1 MELSQLKYFLTVA
14 NCGQISQAAN
24 LLYVSQSA
32 ISMSISRL
40 EKELNVK
47 LFERKGRS
55 ITLTQNGKLFLDLI
69 TPAMAELDF
78 AKTQIMAAAQME
90 PDVVVLSVEAP
101 DFSTNYERIYC
112 RLHPDVRFRQ
122 TMDTTEGTRQKLM
135 CKSVDFAITFE
146 PFSDPDIISIRL
158 LTEPVLVQLSI
169 HHPLSGR
176 DSLMLRELRDTP
188 FVSFS
193 SQFSFRRW
201 NDGMCYMAGFRPEIC
216 FEVCDTQ
223 SLMSIVYSNNAA
235 AFIGRSTWESN
246 NHTAEFPT
254 INDGHVRAIPVLDK
268 HCVRSM
274 YLSFNKSRLLT
285 PAAKDFQNF
294 ASRFQAALDQA
305 GSWRAGEQLLLNQSL

>member
-24 LLYVSQSA
+24 LLFVSQSA

-55 ITLTQNGKLFLDLI
+55 IALTQNGKLFLDLI

-78 AKTQIMAAAQME
+78 ARAQIMAAAQME
-90 PDVVVLSVEAP
+90 PDVVMLSVEAP
-101 DFSTNYERIYC
+101 DFATNYERIYC

-122 TMDTTEGTRQKLM
+122 TMDTTESTRQKLM

-146 PFSDPDIISIRL
+146 PFSDPDIISTQLIS
-158 LTEPVLVQLSI
+158 EPVLVQLSI

-176 DSLMLRELRDTP
+176 DSLLLRELSDTP

-201 NDGMCYMAGFRPEIC
+201 NDGMCYMAGFRPNIC

-235 AFIGRSTWESN
+235 AFIARSTWESN

-254 INDGHVRAIPVLDK
+254 INDRQIRAVPVLDK
-268 HCVRSM
+268 HCVQSM

-294 ASRFQAALDQA
+294 AARFQAVMEQT
-305 GSWRAGEQLLLNQSL
+305 GSWRAGEQVLLTPQR